1 MEAVRADNRA
11 AREAVPYLTDD
22 KTQSHPTEGN
32 PETHHH
38 GGPQEPRPHGWV
50 KSSLRFSARQ
60 IQSPPRGVAGG
71 KFDYKTIKKFVR
83 WVSKLQARA
92 GNPHSP
98 HPGKRGAGKGQC
110 LHLPS
115 ECNSFK
121 FRALHPEPHRL
132 GNSDRRDVPVL
143 TGGRMQ
149 TRTVSAELLMFSG
162 RCHGDTL
169 LRPPLLIFS
178 K

>member
-1 MEAVRADNRA
+1 MSPYRGLVPRKLGLGGAGSKVGNNAYRRCRLISPNIALHKKRGVTVEAVRADNRA

-71 KFDYKTIKKFVR
+71 KFD
-83 WVSKLQARA
+83 
-92 GNPHSP
+92 
-98 HPGKRGAGKGQC
+98 
-110 LHLPS
+110 
-115 ECNSFK
+115 
-121 FRALHPEPHRL
+121 
-132 GNSDRRDVPVL
+132 
-143 TGGRMQ
+143 
-149 TRTVSAELLMFSG
+149 
-162 RCHGDTL
+162 
-169 LRPPLLIFS
+169 
-178 K
+178 